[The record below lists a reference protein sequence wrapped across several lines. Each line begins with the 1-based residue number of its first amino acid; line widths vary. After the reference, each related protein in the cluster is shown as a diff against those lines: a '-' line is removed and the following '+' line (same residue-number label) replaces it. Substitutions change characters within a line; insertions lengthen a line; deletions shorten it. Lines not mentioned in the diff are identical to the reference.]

1 MTVAKRGK
9 LLNHA
14 TPLQNN
20 VLYSTV
26 DSFNLNM
33 QALKAEVGIRDKGFR
48 DPASRSRIFGTE
60 TEFLMRATDR
70 DRVSRPGTG
79 GGTQNCKKRDPGQDA
94 EQKIEKK
101 RDPGRDA
108 GQDIFDTGTSGPY

>member
-1 MTVAKRGK
+1 MTVAKREK

-48 DPASRSRIFGTE
+48 DPASRSRIFGTG
-60 TEFLMRATDR
+60 TEFLMRARDR
-70 DRVSRPGTG
+70 DRRSSPARDPGLEIVKTGPGTG
-79 GGTQNCKKRDPGQDA
+79 RGTEDCAVSD
-94 EQKIEKK
+94 
-101 RDPGRDA
+101 
-108 GQDIFDTGTSGPY
+108 Y